1 MNIKQRIGK
10 IERMCGIHDPV
21 ETLDFGDGQ
30 VFRITRSELRRLL
43 REIEGSPG
51 SRILPGDGIRPGLVK
66 HTNPNE
72 TGLVGGE
79 S

>member
-30 VFRITRSELRRLL
+30 VFRIRQSELRCLF
-43 REIEGSPG
+43 REILDSGG
-51 SRILPGDGIRPGLVK
+51 SRILPGDGARPSMAK
-66 HTNPNE
+66 HTKPNE
-72 TGLVGGE
+72 TGRVGGE